1 MSRENTGEKRAPNI
15 ILVNCDDLG
24 YGDVGCY
31 GSQVHSTPALDRMAA
46 EGVRFTD
53 FYMAAPVCSPSRAA
67 MMTGCYPQ
75 RVGLESGCEICVLRP
90 GEPIGL
96 SADEVTV
103 AQTLKAAGYATEIIG
118 KWHCGDQPE
127 FLPTRHGFDRWYGLP
142 YSNDMGIT
150 QSFDGPPLPLMR
162 DEEVVQQQPDQ
173 AALTERY
180 MEEALR
186 FIRANRTGRFFL
198 YLAHMYVHVPLY
210 APERFLAQS
219 RNGKYGATVEHVDW
233 CMAVLFDELRRQG
246 LDEDTLVIF
255 TSDNGGSIRAGGSN
269 APLRG
274 QKGTTWEGGMR
285 VPCIARWPG
294 VVPAGATCQELATAM
309 DFLPTF
315 TGLAGGAAP
324 GDRPLDGRDI
334 ADLMRAPGESAT
346 PHEALY
352 YYFER
357 ELRAVRS
364 GPWKL
369 HLTSGELYNLR
380 DDVAEQVD
388 VAGQH
393 PDIVADLRQ
402 RAEAC
407 RRDLG
412 DSLTGASGAGCRPC
426 GRVADPR
433 PLTEYDE
440 GHPYMVAM
448 YD

>member
-1 MSRENTGEKRAPNI
+1 MGKPVAEASRRPNV

-31 GSQVHSTPALDRMAA
+31 GSQVHSTPELDRMAR
-46 EGVRFTD
+46 EGVLFTD

-96 SADEVTV
+96 SAEETTV
-103 AQTLKAAGYATEIIG
+103 AQILNDAGYATEIIG

-127 FLPTRHGFDRWYGLP
+127 FLPTRHGFDSWYGLP

-150 QSFDGPPLPLMR
+150 RSFDGPPLPLMR
-162 DEEVVQQQPDQ
+162 NEEVIQQQPDQ

-186 FIRANRTGRFFL
+186 FINEHRDGPFFL

-210 APERFLAQS
+210 APDRFLKQS
-219 RNGKYGATVEHVDW
+219 RNGRYGATVEHVDW
-233 CMAVLFDELRRQG
+233 CMAALFEELSRLG
-246 LDEDTLVIF
+246 LEENTLVVF

-269 APLRG
+269 GSLRG
-274 QKGTTWEGGMR
+274 EKGTTWEGGMR
-285 VPCIARWPG
+285 VPCIMRWPG
-294 VVPAGATCQELATAM
+294 AIPAGGVCEEVATAM
-309 DFLPTF
+309 DFLPT
-315 TGLAGGAAP
+315 LARLCGGRMP
-324 GDRPLDGRDI
+324 SDRTVDGRDI
-334 ADLMRAPGESAT
+334 GDLIIGADDSKT
-346 PHEALY
+346 PHSALF

-369 HLTSGELYNLR
+369 HLSSGELYNLR
-380 DDVAEQVD
+380 EDVGETCD
-388 VAGQH
+388 VAGQNAA
-393 PDIVADLRQ
+393 IVAELQ
-402 RAEAC
+402 SLAEDC

-412 DSLTGASGAGCRPC
+412 DSLTGTSGSGCRPC
-426 GRVADPR
+426 GRVEDPQ
-433 PLTEYDE
+433 PLTRYDAD
-440 GHPYMVAM
+440 HPYMVAM